1 MYALTFV
8 ISSGVRIRFGIFG
21 CELVRKTRMAVAV
34 HPSGIGDVAERRAK
48 TWDTR
53 LCKKCATSRPTIAPQ
68 PMAGAFKRNL
78 LRPDNRLE
86 YRMGQFL
93 DIAPGGGRLRIG
105 AVC

>member
-1 MYALTFV
+1 MRDLSPDHRATANGRCV
-8 ISSGVRIRFGIFG
+8 QAQPAPDRVSQ
-21 CELVRKTRMAVAV
+21 
-34 HPSGIGDVAERRAK
+34 AE
-48 TWDTR
+48 
-53 LCKKCATSRPTIAPQ
+53 P
-68 PMAGAFKRNL
+68 L